1 MTSTSFSK
9 TSTTKPGYFG
19 KGSVEIAPSTA
30 DNEGPV
36 RRLAITSDKLVS
48 QPFEGI
54 DTIYDVIQYAARTH
68 GTRKA
73 LGWREVVD
81 IHEEEKEVTKMVG
94 GKEVKEKKTWKYFQL
109 SEYKYWSF
117 VEFKDAVGEVGRAL
131 VDIGVSRDDVF
142 NIFSE
147 TSPNWQ
153 LMANACGQIST
164 TIATAYD
171 TLGEAGLQHS
181 LNEPECVGLFTNA
194 ALLPTLYNVL
204 RNVPTIK
211 YVVYDGKP
219 SSTLVTDIAN
229 VRESIQV
236 FSIDEL
242 RERGKKLPA
251 DTDELKARIPK
262 PETMACIMYTSGSTG
277 PPKGVCITHSN
288 LVASIGAVYTLLGHH
303 LTQQDTYLAYL
314 PLAHVLEY
322 IVELIMIFVGMTSG
336 YGRVKTLTDAS
347 VRQCKGDLAEFKP
360 SIMVGVPAVWETIR
374 KGILAR
380 VNHGSAVTKSVFN
393 GAMTLKKNNVP
404 VLANLA
410 DVVLKSVKAAT
421 GGKLRIVLSGGAAL
435 SHETQKFLDTAL
447 VMMLQGYGMT
457 ESCGMCAILPP
468 ECMRYGAVG
477 LPVPSI
483 EIKLL
488 DVAEAG
494 YSSKND
500 PPTCIDA
507 PFRYISGLSWI
518 VSDRVGFSWV
528 LGWRFC
534 GWDVILVA
542 YLGSIPEYW
551 SAAFWYGALGV
562 VCGDVGDGGG
572 GGGGG
577 SSGGWLGLADILPAL
592 FNALACWNNISHG
605 ASKGSSWTLVACRL
619 SSRKGMRNWKCWIA
633 PVFSTT
639 RRRRRRNGDNRM
651 RGTCIRARVRTCGD
665 ALIGSCSPRQGVLRG
680 WVKNLIKLQ
689 GGEYIALERLESTYK
704 ACNLV
709 SNICVHATPDAK
721 QPIAIII
728 PHEAH
733 LRHALQS
740 VSGVDATKELDD
752 LCHDPK
758 VAALVL
764 KECNAVGKKNGFK
777 SIEILQSVILTP
789 DEWTPESGL
798 VTAAQKIQRKK
809 IAETFDKEI
818 KEAYKDQ

>member
-1 MTSTSFSK
+1 MPAV
-9 TSTTKPGYFG
+9 STTHTSKPGFFG
-19 KGSVEIAPSTA
+19 KGSVEVQPPTS
-30 DNEGPV
+30 DNEGSI
-36 RRLAITSDKLVS
+36 RRLAISADKLVT

-54 DTIYDVIQYAARTH
+54 DTVYDVIQYAARTH
-68 GTRKA
+68 GTRNA

-81 IHEEEKEVTKMVG
+81 IHEEEKEITKVVG
-94 GKEVKEKKTWKYFQL
+94 GKEVKEKKKWKYFQL

-117 VEFKDAVGEVGRAL
+117 VEFKDAVGEVARAL
-131 VDIGVSRDDVF
+131 VDVGVPKDAVF
-142 NIFSE
+142 NIFAE

-153 LMANACGQIST
+153 LIANACGQIST

-171 TLGEAGLQHS
+171 TLGESGLQHS

-194 ALLPTLYNVL
+194 SLLPTLYKVL
-204 RNVPTIK
+204 SNVPTIK

-219 SSTLVTDIAN
+219 SPTLISDIAK

-236 FSIDEL
+236 FSLEEL

-251 DTDELKARIPK
+251 DTDELKSRIPT

-277 PPKGVCITHSN
+277 PPKGVTITHSN

-347 VRQCKGDLAEFKP
+347 VRNCRGDLAEFKP

-374 KGILAR
+374 KGIISK
-380 VNHGSAVTKSVFN
+380 VNSSGAVRKSVFN
-393 GAMTLKKNNVP
+393 GAMTVKKNSVP
-404 VLANLA
+404 VLSTLA
-410 DVVLKSVKAAT
+410 DNVVFKSVKAAT
-421 GGKLRIVLSGGAAL
+421 GGRLRITLCGGAAI

-477 LPVPSI
+477 LPVPSV

-488 DVAEAG
+488 DVTEAG

-500 PPTCIDA
+500 PPTGEVCIRGPSVTKGYYKRDDLNNDETI
-507 PFRYISGLSWI
+507 FTK
-518 VSDRVGFSWV
+518 D
-528 LGWRFC
+528 GWLRT
-534 GWDVILVA
+534 
-542 YLGSIPEYW
+542 
-551 SAAFWYGALGV
+551 
-562 VCGDVGDGGG
+562 GDVGMWNADG
-572 GGGGG
+572 
-577 SSGGWLGLADILPAL
+577 
-592 FNALACWNNISHG
+592 
-605 ASKGSSWTLVACRL
+605 TL
-619 SSRKGMRNWKCWIA
+619 S
-633 PVFSTT
+633 
-639 RRRRRRNGDNRM
+639 
-651 RGTCIRARVRTCGD
+651 
-665 ALIGSCSPRQGVLRG
+665 LIDR
-680 WVKNLIKLQ
+680 VKNLVKLQ

-704 ACNLV
+704 SCNLV
-709 SNICVHATPDAK
+709 GNICVHASTDAK
-721 QPIAIII
+721 QPIAVII
-728 PHEAH
+728 PHEVH

-740 VSGVDATKELDD
+740 AGGVDSNQELQT

-758 VAALVL
+758 VSALVL

-777 SIEILQSVILTP
+777 PMELLQSVILTAE
-789 DEWTPESGL
+789 EWTPENGL

-809 IAETFDKEI
+809 VAEKFDKEI
-818 KEAYKDQ
+818 KEAYKEK